1 MNELLSL
8 LPPEVCSL
16 LDRHLERVELKT
28 GDVLYRAGSPIEY
41 IYFPDNGLVSIVVTM
56 ESGETAETSIVGR
69 EGMVCSAIVLD
80 VNDAIEQ
87 ATAELPGHARR
98 ISSKAFINLY
108 SQNEKLRSLVN
119 RYHALM
125 FAEARQSVAC
135 NSLHQAPE
143 RLCRWLSNARD
154 RTGQDTLP
162 LTQEFLAR
170 MLGVNRST
178 ITSLYPLLEKGGL
191 IRGTRGH
198 VEILDLDGLR
208 ASACECYGVLR
219 KRSEQI
225 FPEYASAEHDRR
237 HAAQHKRG

>member
-1 MNELLSL
+1 MNELLSV
-8 LPPEVCSL
+8 LPPDLRSIL
-16 LDRHLERVELKT
+16 AQHLERAVLEK
-28 GDVLYRAGSPIEY
+28 GDVLYSPGAPVEY
-41 IYFPDNGLVSIVVTM
+41 VYFPDNGLISIVITM
-56 ESGETAETSIVGR
+56 ESGESAETSIVGR

-80 VNDAIEQ
+80 VHDALDQ
-87 ATAELPGHARR
+87 ATVEMPGDGTR
-98 ISSKAFINLY
+98 ISSKAFTALY
-108 SQNEKLRSLVN
+108 RQHDVLRSLVN

-125 FAEARQSVAC
+125 FAETRQSVAC

-178 ITSLYPLLEKGGL
+178 ITSLYPLLEKRGL
-191 IRGTRGH
+191 IRGSRGH
-198 VEILDLDGLR
+198 VEILDPGGLQ

-225 FPEYASAEHDRR
+225 FPEYARAEQR
-237 HAAQHKRG
+237 KEG